1 MMKTI
6 PQITMVIIIMI
17 VFTGCTSSEPKQDVI
32 NTNGNISNETQKEP
46 IKEEE
51 KASEQ
56 TSENS
61 SLNDFSLSIN
71 DAFITL
77 HSWDNKINLEEIL
90 GTPITQNV
98 EELKDADTYTG
109 SFIKS
114 LDYNGLRIELF
125 SPKQNNKTFWIMSM
139 QVSKEGYKTSKGIE
153 VGSTLEE
160 VKNAYPE
167 IEMELDGRTDPNN
180 AAYKISDET
189 KYDYLRFEVK
199 EGLVSEIK
207 IFSQLP

>member
-1 MMKTI
+1 
-6 PQITMVIIIMI
+6 MVIIIMI
-17 VFTGCTSSEPKQDVI
+17 VFTRCTLSESKQDVI

-46 IKEEE
+46 IKEE

-61 SLNDFSLSIN
+61 SSNNFSLSIN

-90 GTPITQNV
+90 GKSCYAKCRGTQGCY
-98 EELKDADTYTG
+98 TYTG

-125 SPKQNNKTFWIMSM
+125 SPKQNGKTFWIMSM

-160 VKNAYPE
+160 VKNTYPE
-167 IEMELDGRTDPNN
+167 IEMALDGRTDPNN